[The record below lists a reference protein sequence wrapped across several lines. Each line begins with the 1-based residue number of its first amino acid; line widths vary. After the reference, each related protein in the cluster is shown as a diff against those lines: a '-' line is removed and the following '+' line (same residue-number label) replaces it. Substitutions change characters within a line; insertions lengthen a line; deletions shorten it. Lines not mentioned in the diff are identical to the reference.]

1 LRRGIFKSVTGLK
14 RAIKEFIE
22 AHNENPKL
30 FVWTATAE
38 KIIEKVG
45 RARIALHNDP
55 SA

>member
-1 LRRGIFKSVTGLK
+1 LK

-22 AHNENPKL
+22 AHNENPKP